1 MQPPPHSDERSVP
14 RMKPCRN
21 LGEGLLSRLM
31 AGKIRSF
38 LSSPQGRD
46 SLLTTLT
53 EGLAMLGMVLT
64 FRLAAMVSKQDL
76 DIYVI
81 VRRTVAFAFPVI
93 LMGAMVG
100 LTRFVAMSRE
110 AEQKRGYLRGAL
122 AWVVPLSLLAML
134 LAFLLAKPLAWAIYG
149 AYDSAP
155 LVPPLALMTVGITL
169 HGVAYGYLRG
179 KPATVAANFVQLMV
193 LAVVPCA
200 ALLLWTD
207 MAVILW
213 ATGIGWVAVPLL
225 CILPSLAA
233 PVKQKMRSERSELL
247 RYGLPRVPGDVALG
261 ALLTV
266 PGYVALRTHGLDVSG
281 EVGFGAT
288 LLNLAAAVFSPVAL
302 LLLPAAAGRIAAGDH
317 AGLERNIGRL
327 YGLVI
332 ALSIALT
339 VGFELL
345 SKPLLL
351 LYLGPTGEAYLPMSR
366 IIFIGALPFAFFN
379 GMRSVLDAYFHT
391 PRNGMNLVKAFGLL
405 LVGSAVHLAIPTP
418 WYTMG
423 VVIVLAM
430 FYLGWLTWRDVA
442 YVRSELRRLGARTD
456 SRMRIVLLLPD
467 HANGGPQTASLAQSR
482 SFQQH
487 GCGVSTFQ
495 LSSHTSPLRLWQSRR
510 AFKQLIMRERPDVVH
525 VHFGSVSAL
534 FAVLVSNVPVVVT
547 FMGDDLD
554 RHAVP
559 GFVRARVGGLFS
571 QVAAFFASGIICD
584 GEEVRDRLWWRQ
596 GDAVVLPLG
605 PDGKGS
611 DLATLEFLRGVA
623 LHRTGEQP
631 VQA

>member
-1 MQPPPHSDERSVP
+1 
-14 RMKPCRN
+14 
-21 LGEGLLSRLM
+21 M
-31 AGKIRSF
+31 AGKIRGF

-53 EGLAMLGMVLT
+53 EGLSMLGMVLT
-64 FRLAAMVSKQDL
+64 FRLAAQVDKQDL

-81 VRRTVAFAFPVI
+81 VRRTVAFVFPVI

-100 LTRFVAMSRE
+100 LTRFVSMSSSL
-110 AEQKRGYLRGAL
+110 EQKRGYLRGAFT
-122 AWVVPLSLLAML
+122 WVLPMGIVAIVLS
-134 LAFLLAKPLAWAIYG
+134 FLLAEPLAWTLFGTEA
-149 AYDSAP
+149 SSS
-155 LVPPLALMTVGITL
+155 LVPPLALMIVGIAM

-179 KPATVAANFVQLMV
+179 KPAIGAANFVQLSV
-193 LAVVPCA
+193 LALIPCTA
-200 ALLLWTD
+200 FLVWTD
-207 MAVILW
+207 MATVLW
-213 ATGIGWVAVPLL
+213 ATGIGWVAVPLFS
-225 CILPSLAA
+225 ILPSLLA
-233 PVKQKMRSERSELL
+233 PRKEKMRRERSELL

-266 PGYVALRTHGLDVSG
+266 PGYVALRTYGLDVSG

-288 LLNLAAAVFSPVAL
+288 LLNLASAVFSPVAL
-302 LLLPAAAGRIAAGDH
+302 LLLPAAAGRLAAGDH

-327 YGLVI
+327 FRLVLLGSLAI
-332 ALSIALT
+332 T
-339 VGFELL
+339 MGFELL
-345 SKPLLL
+345 AKPLLS
-351 LYLGPTGEAYLPMSR
+351 LYLGPTGEAYLPMAR

-379 GMRSVLDAYFHT
+379 GMRSVLDAFFHT
-391 PRNGMNLVKAFGLL
+391 PRNGVNLIKAFGLL
-405 LVGSAVHLAIPTP
+405 LLGSAVHLIVPTP

-423 VVIVLAM
+423 VVTVLAM
-430 FYLGWLTWRDVA
+430 YYLGWLTWRDVGF
-442 YVRSELRRLGARTD
+442 VRSELRRMAARPG
-456 SRMRIVLLLPD
+456 SQLRLVVLIPD
-467 HANGGPQTASLAQSR
+467 KEDGNTYTASR
-482 SFQQH
+482 SQAKAFALN
-487 GCGVSTFQ
+487 GCEVTLFHLEHRSSLTKLFKARRTFKR
-495 LSSHTSPLRLWQSRR
+495 LLHTR
-510 AFKQLIMRERPDVVH
+510 RPDAVH
-525 VHFGSVSAL
+525 VHFGSVAAL
-534 FAVLVSNVPVVVT
+534 FTVLVSSVPVVIT

-623 LHRTGEQP
+623 LHRNDVSEP
-631 VQA
+631 VS

>member
-1 MQPPPHSDERSVP
+1 
-14 RMKPCRN
+14 
-21 LGEGLLSRLM
+21 M
-31 AGKIRSF
+31 AGKIRGF

-53 EGLAMLGMVLT
+53 EGLSMLGMVLT
-64 FRLAAMVSKQDL
+64 FRLAAQVDKQDL

-81 VRRTVAFAFPVI
+81 VRRTVAFVFPVI

-100 LTRFVAMSRE
+100 LTRFVSMSSSL
-110 AEQKRGYLRGAL
+110 EQKRGYLRGAFT
-122 AWVVPLSLLAML
+122 WVLPMGIVAIVLS
-134 LAFLLAKPLAWAIYG
+134 FLLAEPLAWTLFGTEA
-149 AYDSAP
+149 SSS
-155 LVPPLALMTVGITL
+155 LVPPLALMIVGIAM

-179 KPATVAANFVQLMV
+179 KPAIGAANFVQLSV
-193 LAVVPCA
+193 LALIPCTA
-200 ALLLWTD
+200 FLVWTD
-207 MAVILW
+207 MATVLW
-213 ATGIGWVAVPLL
+213 ATGIGWVAVPLFS
-225 CILPSLAA
+225 ILPSLLA
-233 PVKQKMRSERSELL
+233 PRKEKMRRERSELL

-266 PGYVALRTHGLDVSG
+266 PGYVALRTYGLDVSG

-288 LLNLAAAVFSPVAL
+288 LLNLASAVFSPVAL
-302 LLLPAAAGRIAAGDH
+302 LLLPAAAGRLAAGDH

-327 YGLVI
+327 FRLVLLGSLAI
-332 ALSIALT
+332 T
-339 VGFELL
+339 MGFELL
-345 SKPLLL
+345 AKPLLL
-351 LYLGPTGEAYLPMSR
+351 LYLGPTGEAYLPMAR

-379 GMRSVLDAYFHT
+379 GMRSVLDAFFHT
-391 PRNGMNLVKAFGLL
+391 PRNGVNLIKAFGLL
-405 LVGSAVHLAIPTP
+405 LLGSAVHLIVPTP

-423 VVIVLAM
+423 VVTVLAM
-430 FYLGWLTWRDVA
+430 YYLGWLTWRDVGF
-442 YVRSELRRLGARTD
+442 VRSELRRMAARPG
-456 SRMRIVLLLPD
+456 SQLRLVVLIPD
-467 HANGGPQTASLAQSR
+467 KEDGNTYTASR
-482 SFQQH
+482 SQAKAFALN
-487 GCGVSTFQ
+487 GCEVTLFHLEHRSSLTKLFKARRTFKR
-495 LSSHTSPLRLWQSRR
+495 LLHTR
-510 AFKQLIMRERPDVVH
+510 RPDAVH
-525 VHFGSVSAL
+525 VHFGSVAAL
-534 FAVLVSNVPVVVT
+534 FTVLVSSVPVVIT

-623 LHRTGEQP
+623 LHRNDVSEP
-631 VQA
+631 VS